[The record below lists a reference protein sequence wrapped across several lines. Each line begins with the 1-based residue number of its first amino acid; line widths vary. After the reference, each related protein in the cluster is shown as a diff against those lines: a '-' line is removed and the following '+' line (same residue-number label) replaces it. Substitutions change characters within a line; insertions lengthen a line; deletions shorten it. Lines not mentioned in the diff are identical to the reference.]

1 MNICELLVLGKDE
14 NDMKKALLSMGILL
28 SLTFINTYAE
38 AVPMDVLDAVRDKN
52 NVRLEEFLQSGADPN
67 SMTVTGQNL
76 LTYAVLMRNT
86 EAVNLLINK
95 GADVNTPNKQGGMDI
110 YPIGIAVGFQDI
122 PTVKSLINAGAK
134 TDIVVGGQPLK
145 NIAQFMNNREL
156 VNILNRSNYE
166 ALDEKVTTKTILSTL
181 SAEDIEKAKK
191 EASKGKRASYDL
203 YEKGRSFWDA
213 MVYGVNKANLRL
225 ALSTPYSQLR
235 HLYYEET
242 ENFVIVDNAEKQA
255 IIDSKDKV
263 YIIPYSLDSYGLYGT
278 IIKNLVIKKD
288 GKIYHAKEVEAPIM
302 LAKFVSSNVYAF
314 DINLFDGEPMEI
326 IAVDAATDQKLV
338 MPIDGSFYKKR
349 GWY

>member
-1 MNICELLVLGKDE
+1 
-14 NDMKKALLSMGILL
+14 MKKMLLSMSILL

-38 AVPMDVLDAVRDKN
+38 TVPMDVLDAIRDKN

-95 GADVNTPNKQGGMDI
+95 GADVNTPNKQAGMDI
-110 YPIGIAVGFQDI
+110 YPIGLAVTSQDI

-145 NIAQFMNNREL
+145 NIAKFLNNREL
-156 VNILNRSNYE
+156 VNILNGSNHE

-213 MVYGVNKANLRL
+213 MTYGVNKANLRL

-235 HLYYEET
+235 NLYYEET
-242 ENFVIVDNAEKQA
+242 ENYIIVDNAEKQA

-263 YIIPYSLDSYGLYGT
+263 YIIPYSLDSYGFYGT
-278 IIKNLVIKKD
+278 IIKNLVIKKN
-288 GKIYHAKEVEAPIM
+288 GKIYHAKEVEPPIM
-302 LAKFVSSNVYAF
+302 LAKFISSNVYAF

-326 IAVDAATDQKLV
+326 IAVDAVTDQKLV
-338 MPIDGSFYKKR
+338 MPIDGNFYKKR